1 MKVMII
7 IRFWF
12 LSWITVNSLRILSS
26 KHTLLPI
33 NKRSRHSVSSSNNL
47 DLKQQD
53 PAAWN
58 IINKE
63 YDRQFNSLELIASEN
78 FVSSAVMDALGSC
91 MTNKYSEGQPGN
103 RYSSIYIFLYLAYSI
118 INI

>member
-1 MKVMII
+1 MKVVII
-7 IRFWF
+7 IRFSI

-53 PAAWN
+53 PVAWN

-103 RYSSIYIFLYLAYSI
+103 RYSSIYIFLYLVYSI

>member
-1 MKVMII
+1 MKAMII

-33 NKRSRHSVSSSNNL
+33 NKWSRHSVCSSNNL

-53 PAAWN
+53 LAAWN

-63 YDRQFNSLELIASEN
+63 YDRQFNSLELIASD

-103 RYSSIYIFLYLAYSI
+103 RYSSIYIFLYLVYSI